1 MTNRQLGNTVNRQGM
16 STFCL
21 KWLKK
26 FVFIMYFLKYVD
38 MCALMGRFMY
48 LNTHKLEACSAALIL

>member
-48 LNTHKLEACSAALIL
+48 LNTHKLEAM